1 MPSWGYFTVL
11 ADFVGCSFLSVDL
24 LFFRRRRSPSL
35 SIKIFIIYT
44 LFADLAALL
53 LNTAA
58 TGCHVRWTSGDAGDH
73 FEKYLISGNK

>member
-1 MPSWGYFTVL
+1 ML
-11 ADFVGCSFLSVDL
+11 AFVVN
-24 LFFRRRRSPSL
+24 
-35 SIKIFIIYT
+35 KNFIIYT